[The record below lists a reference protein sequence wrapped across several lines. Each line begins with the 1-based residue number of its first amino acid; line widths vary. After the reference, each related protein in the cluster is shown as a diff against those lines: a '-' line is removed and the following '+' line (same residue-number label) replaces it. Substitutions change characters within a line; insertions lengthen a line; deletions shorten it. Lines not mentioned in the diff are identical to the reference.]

1 MTERQKKFAEYYV
14 QSGNA
19 VQSAVKA
26 GYSETYANARSSELL
41 ENVGVSEYIQKH
53 YQQLK
58 KMRIA
63 QEEKE

>member
-1 MTERQKKFAEYYV
+1 MGVVMHE
-14 QSGNA
+14 N
-19 VQSAVKA
+19 
-26 GYSETYANARSSELL
+26 SENDFR
-41 ENVGVSEYIQKH
+41 NH

>member
-1 MTERQKKFAEYYV
+1 MRNHYYAKLAWDNIRK
-14 QSGNA
+14 NA
-19 VQSAVKA
+19 KI
-26 GYSETYANARSSELL
+26 
-41 ENVGVSEYIQKH
+41 YIH